1 MSWITDNWELI
12 ALVLAG
18 GWLAKIKATVSSF
31 RDVVRELGETRD
43 KISAALE
50 GDKEISKE
58 EMAGIAKEIEEDL
71 VAIHKLSADATS
83 IIPPQIRKRLP
94 FAVKG

>member
-94 FAVKG
+94 FTVKG